1 MKKMSKILSGVLSGL
16 FLLSFAG
23 VVLAQTQK
31 PDQAP
36 PKLDKLEDGA
46 ADPSLSVG
54 KPEPKNKVT
63 EKRNNAGKVTEVQ
76 VKSGKSNYTLKADP
90 EVGNAPKGT
99 VQGNAN
105 RAPQWTILEFGG
117 KKKAKK
123 SSSRLYCHQLQR
135 RPYQP
140 VLQVSKF
147 SILFLRYHNGSFYLS
162 HTRRPQF
169 LDKTIP
175 VGKSA
180 GN

>member
-1 MKKMSKILSGVLSGL
+1 MKKMSKILSGILSGL

-46 ADPSLSVG
+46 ADPALSVG

-76 VKSGKSNYTLKADP
+76 VTSGKSNYTLKADP

-117 KKKAKK
+117 KKESKEIE
-123 SSSRLYCHQLQR
+123 Q
-135 RPYQP
+135 PP
-140 VLQVSKF
+140 VLPPAPAQAVPASA
-147 SILFLRYHNGSFYLS
+147 
-162 HTRRPQF
+162 T
-169 LDKTIP
+169 
-175 VGKSA
+175 GK
-180 GN
+180 

>member
-99 VQGNAN
+99 VQEMQTGRRSGLFSNSAEKRKQRN
-105 RAPQWTILEFGG
+105 RAAACIAT
-117 KKKAKK
+117 
-123 SSSRLYCHQLQR
+123 SSS
-135 RPYQP
+135 
-140 VLQVSKF
+140 
-147 SILFLRYHNGSFYLS
+147 
-162 HTRRPQF
+162 
-169 LDKTIP
+169 
-175 VGKSA
+175 A
-180 GN
+180 GRTSQCYR